1 MASSTKQG
9 NINLTTS
16 SPLATRQRMA
26 SSQSVSQ
33 VMNETNAEE
42 REAFKKERAAKYL
55 LKFS

>member
-1 MASSTKQG
+1 MASV
-9 NINLTTS
+9 
-16 SPLATRQRMA
+16 
-26 SSQSVSQ
+26 QSVSQ